1 MRKVVQCS
9 MFDYQCSIIN
19 GPFLIINIYQ
29 LVIDDDGCSMQDT
42 AEAERARRGGVDGLQ
57 TTLKTSDHWSSQ
69 SALIGMIDDHHNQHW
84 PGWLLIIWS
93 SHWEWWSAESRSST
107 FQTFPPL
114 LISVDRDI
122 HVNLSAWL
130 VRPTGQMSPMAKRP
144 IWPNRPKFTLSALVN
159 ISQYLWWISHNI
171 SGEYLATRICPRAV
185 EPPTAYNWLTPDFL

>member
-69 SALIGMIDDHHNQHW
+69 SALIGMIDDHHSQHW
-84 PGWLLIIWS
+84 
-93 SHWEWWSAESRSST
+93 HWEWSAESRAST

-130 VRPTGQMSPMAKRP
+130 VRHTGQMSPMAKRP
-144 IWPNRPKFTLSALVN
+144 IWPNRPKFTLSALLN
-159 ISQYLWWISHNI
+159 ISQYLWWISRVNI
-171 SGEYLATRICPRAV
+171 SQPESAL
-185 EPPTAYNWLTPDFL
+185 EQWNPPQLIIDWR

>member
-1 MRKVVQCS
+1 MSTKKWGRLFNVWLS
-9 MFDYQCSIIN
+9 MFN

-84 PGWLLIIWS
+84 
-93 SHWEWWSAESRSST
+93 HWEWWSAESRSST

-114 LISVDRDI
+114 LLTIDRDI

-171 SGEYLATRICPRAV
+171 SGEYLAISLVNISQPESAL
-185 EPPTAYNWLTPDFL
+185 EQWNPPQLIIDWR

>member
-69 SALIGMIDDHHNQHW
+69 SALIGMIDDHHSQHW
-84 PGWLLIIWS
+84 
-93 SHWEWWSAESRSST
+93 HWEWSVESRSST

-114 LISVDRDI
+114 LISIDRDI

-171 SGEYLATRICPRAV
+171 SVEYLTISLVNISQPESAL
-185 EPPTAYNWLTPDFL
+185 EQWNPPQLIIDWR